1 MQLVGKQMIS
11 FRDNNGQMIEG
22 IKLHFTGADD
32 RVMGQAAL
40 TQFIRKEHPCY
51 NAALQLEMGE
61 FDILYGRNNS
71 IQKIIQ
77 G

>member
-11 FRDNNGQMIEG
+11 FTDNSGQLVEG
-22 IKLHFTGADD
+22 VKLHFIGADD

-40 TQFIRKEHPCY
+40 TQFIRKTHPCY
-51 NAALQLEMGE
+51 NAALQLELGE